1 MSIQQK
7 KLYNNNNNS
16 NNSGNLKKTDED
28 KGSIEGEITLKD
40 LLIARSGHSV

>member
-7 KLYNNNNNS
+7 KLYNNNNS

-28 KGSIEGEITLKD
+28 EGSIEGEITLKD